1 MITPKQMRALLVL
14 VVLAASAA
22 GAVYG
27 YRSWLGGSRDPVY
40 RTETVRRGT
49 IVSTVSATGAIEPLV
64 TVLVG
69 SQVSGTVTRWY
80 ADFNQRVQAGFVLAT
95 LDQER
100 FKAALAQ
107 RSADV
112 AVARARV
119 AEAEA
124 RLASAALER
133 RRVEDMA
140 RRQAASPFELDSVL
154 IAEQAAA
161 AALQA
166 AQAQVEA
173 AEAARQFAAVE
184 LEKTVITSPIDG
196 IVISR
201 NVDEGQTVAASL
213 QAPTLFTIANDLS
226 RMRVNAAV
234 SETDIGR
241 IREGMPAEFRV
252 DAYPG
257 RRFQGVVS
265 QVRFAQT
272 VVDNVVT
279 YTTLIDV
286 DNGDLSLRPGM
297 TATILFEVAKATDT
311 LLVPN
316 AALRFDPQPPA
327 PAASSQMGWA
337 PPAPGR
343 PLRPRV
349 FRVVADRLVEVPLE
363 LGLSDGSHTQ
373 VVSGDLKEGD
383 AVVVGFGPN
392 ARIARAAPP
401 RMPRGM

>member
-1 MITPKQMRALLVL
+1 MRALLVL

-27 YRSWLGGSRDPVY
+27 YRSWFGGAHDPVY
-40 RTETVRRGT
+40 RTEAVRRGT
-49 IVSTVSATGAIEPLV
+49 IVSSVSATGAIEPLV

-69 SQVSGTVTRWY
+69 SQLSGTVTRWF
-80 ADFNQRVQAGFVLAT
+80 ADFNQQVQAGFVLAT

-100 FKAALAQ
+100 FRAALAQ
-107 RSADV
+107 RTADV

-124 RLASAALER
+124 QLASAALER

-154 IAEQAAA
+154 IGEQAAA

-166 AQAQVEA
+166 ARAQVEA

-201 NVDEGQTVAASL
+201 NVDAGQTVAASL
-213 QAPTLFTIANDLS
+213 QAPTLFTIANDLR

-252 DAYPG
+252 DAYPA
-257 RRFQGVVS
+257 RRFYGVVS

-286 DNGDLSLRPGM
+286 DNEDLSLRPGM
-297 TATILFEVAKATDT
+297 TATILFEVARAQDV

-316 AALRFDPQPPA
+316 AALRFDPQQQSPPA
-327 PAASSQMGWA
+327 AASGQVGWA

-349 FRVVADRLVEVPLE
+349 FRVQADQLVEVPLE
-363 LGLSDGSHTQ
+363 LGLSDGSYTQ
-373 VVSGDLKEGD
+373 VVGGDLKEGE
-383 AVVVGFGPN
+383 AVVVGSAAG
-392 ARIARAAPP
+392 ARFARAAPP
-401 RMPRGM
+401 QSMPRGM

>member
-1 MITPKQMRALLVL
+1 MRVLLVL

-27 YRSWLGGSRDPVY
+27 YRSWFGGSREPAY
-40 RTETVRRGT
+40 RTEVVRRGT
-49 IVSTVSATGAIEPLV
+49 IVSSVSATGAIEPLV

-80 ADFNQRVQAGFVLAT
+80 ADFNQRVEAGFVLAT
-95 LDQER
+95 LDQDR
-100 FKAALAQ
+100 FKATLAQ
-107 RSADV
+107 RTADV

-124 RLASAALER
+124 RLANAALER

-140 RRQAASPFELDSVL
+140 RRQAASPFELDSAV

-166 AQAQVEA
+166 ARAEVEA
-173 AEAARQFAAVE
+173 SEAARQFAAVE
-184 LEKTVITSPIDG
+184 LEKTVIKSPIDG

-201 NVDEGQTVAASL
+201 DVDEGQTVAASL
-213 QAPTLFTIANDLS
+213 QAPTLFTIANDLR

-257 RRFQGVVS
+257 RRFHGVVS

-286 DNGDLSLRPGM
+286 DNEDLSLRPGM
-297 TATILFEVAKATDT
+297 TATILFEVAKAEDV

-316 AALRFDPQPPA
+316 AALRFDPQPP
-327 PAASSQMGWA
+327 PPTASGQMGWT

-343 PLRPRV
+343 PLQPRV
-349 FRVVADRLVEVPLE
+349 FRLEGDQLTEVPLE
-363 LGLSDGSHTQ
+363 PGLNDGSHTQ
-373 VVSGDLKEGD
+373 VVRSDLKEGD

-392 ARIARAAPP
+392 MRLTRGASPQRL
-401 RMPRGM
+401 PRGM